1 MAYNYNIDYLLI
13 GNQGFC
19 GNGSKYLEL
28 SARLTARDIDELRSR
43 ILAGAQ
49 TDWSKNPMNRMTRE
63 CPINSVA
70 ILNIFEEVG

>member
-28 SARLTARDIDELRSR
+28 SVRLTARDIDKLRSR
-43 ILAGAQ
+43 ILADAQ
-49 TDWSKNPMNRMTRE
+49 SDCNKNPINRMTRG
-63 CPINSVA
+63 CPINAVA